1 MIYLEEYIKLN
12 IKIYFFVKVVDNLI
26 KYIHKSD
33 VAIVVLHEIYG
44 INSFIEDVCQKYYKY
59 GYDVFCPELLGEKEF
74 SIFKVQEAYDFFIN
88 NVGLIFIKS

>member
-1 MIYLEEYIKLN
+1 M
-12 IKIYFFVKVVDNLI
+12 VDNLI

-74 SIFKVQEAYDFFIN
+74 FHIQKSKRHMIFIN
-88 NVGLIFIKS
+88 NVGFDIYKKLKSL